1 MKKNLF
7 ILIAI
12 CFAAAAF
19 AQTNLEDVVYLKNG
33 SIIRGIITEQKIG
46 ENLKIQLLGGS
57 VFVFQQNEIDSIKKE
72 AVIAAAT
79 PQGKKDYF
87 RKTKGYRNIT
97 ELGII
102 CGFGSNSNTQQYY
115 YGTNPAQSDFGVSL
129 HTINGYQFSRW
140 LFVGGGVGID
150 RFITYK
156 QTFSPFYLRVASELL
171 KKRVTPYIYADIGYA
186 HMWKFKSD
194 EYTTY
199 NNQGGIYHG
208 AGGGVRIYTRGHAS
222 VIMGVGYR
230 RNTSETTWQ
239 YAYEGS
245 PVYNIQR
252 AYQRVVFSMGV
263 TF

>member
-1 MKKNLF
+1 MKKTLF
-7 ILIAI
+7 VLSFLLLSAV
-12 CFAAAAF
+12 AF
-19 AQTNLEDVVYLKNG
+19 AQTPMEDVVYLKNG
-33 SIIRGIITEQKIG
+33 SVIRGIITEQKIG
-46 ENLKIQLLGGS
+46 ESLKIKLLGGS
-57 VFVFQQNEIDSIKKE
+57 IFVFQQNEIDSVKKE
-72 AVIAAAT
+72 AVIATAA
-79 PQGKKDYF
+79 PNSKKEYF
-87 RKTKGYRNIT
+87 RKDKGYRSIT

-102 CGFGSNSNTQQYY
+102 CGFGSNNTQQYY
-115 YGTNPAQSDFGVSL
+115 YGSNTAQSDFGVSL

-156 QTFSPFYLRVASELL
+156 QTFSPFYLRVASEFL
-171 KKRVTPYIYADIGYA
+171 KKRATPYIYADLGYA

-208 AGGGVRIYTRGHAS
+208 AGGGVRIYTQGRAS
-222 VIMGVGYR
+222 VMMGVGYR

-245 PVYNIQR
+245 PVYNLQR
-252 AYQRVVFSMGV
+252 AYQRVVFSMCV
-263 TF
+263 SF